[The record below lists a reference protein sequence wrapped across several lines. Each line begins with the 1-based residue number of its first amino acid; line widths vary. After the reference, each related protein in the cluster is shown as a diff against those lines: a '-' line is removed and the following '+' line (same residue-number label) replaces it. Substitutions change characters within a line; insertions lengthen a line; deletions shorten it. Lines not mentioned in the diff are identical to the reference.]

1 MVLSKLDS
9 SVNYPD
15 TKKVETI
22 DKNSDKEIYQIEIF
36 GVDVLTTIGEP
47 INKYLKKN
55 IIYF

>member
-36 GVDVLTTIGEP
+36 G
-47 INKYLKKN
+47 NK
-55 IIYF
+55 